1 LQALYKLYASG
12 GPKYRSDAGVF
23 MLLEQIGFEFI
34 ESETDVNTFLRELK
48 EEEDRIKEEMGS
60 Q

>member
-1 LQALYKLYASG
+1 
-12 GPKYRSDAGVF
+12 

-48 EEEDRIKEEMGS
+48 EEEIRIKEEMGS